1 MEDEVIHLTR
11 RQLRE
16 ERELQQRREQPTR
29 RDLAAARRRP
39 RRSVSRT
46 ALRGPLG
53 LALLWLAG
61 HLAAAAAFLTRFG
74 TNPDR
79 WNTLVVGETVA
90 QFTALTQLARLPF
103 ERVMTDVPA
112 PAARLLQALYA
123 VTAGDRGWFLL
134 AVLGLALLADLAVLV
149 LLWRSRSAG
158 QVAAA
163 YWAIGVA
170 LLGPVAY
177 ARLDLLVVA
186 CVVLAW
192 ILAPRRPLWAAVP
205 LALGTALAWW
215 PALVLL
221 PLVSLAPAGRRLRA
235 FIGYAVLLLAV
246 VAVCSWGGGWG
257 RAVSSLTR
265 LWARGLHIESLP
277 AAPTLVDLATSPGRH
292 AASVIAGELE
302 VRGAWVAASLT
313 TSTVLVVIAG
323 AIAVALGALLIRRL
337 GAPDLLP
344 GRSAAMTLTIAA
356 GTVSVT
362 APNAPDGGR
371 AAYRAMRRRTVKPT
385 DGGLVAALVATAG
398 LLGVLATGH
407 LLKPEFLLWPLPFL
421 AVVAARRPG
430 RAVWAALGV
439 ELLTQVDYPYLFGF
453 LSFPSAGTFDQAAAV
468 IVARNLGLLSVLSW
482 CWSAVWRE
490 MRQLGRVGRVA
501 VRRTDPAAPVTD
513 PAVTRAK

>member
-1 MEDEVIHLTR
+1 MDGEVIHLTR

-16 ERELQQRREQPTR
+16 ERELQQRRESTR
-29 RDLAAARRRP
+29 RPGSAGSRRTIGLA
-39 RRSVSRT
+39 T
-46 ALRGPLG
+46 LRGPLG
-53 LALLWLAG
+53 IALLWLGG
-61 HLAAAAAFLTRFG
+61 HLAAATLFLTRFG

-79 WNTLVVGETVA
+79 WNTLIVGEPVA
-90 QFTALTQLARLPF
+90 QFAALTQLARLPF

-134 AVLGLALLADLAVLV
+134 AVLGLALLADLAVLAM
-149 LLWRSRSAG
+149 LWRSRSAG
-158 QVAAA
+158 PVAAA

-192 ILAPRRPLWAAVP
+192 NLAPRRPVWAAVV

-221 PLVSLAPAGRRLRA
+221 PLVSLAPAGRRVRA
-235 FIGYAVLLLAV
+235 LIGYAVSLLAIV
-246 VAVCSWGGGWG
+246 GVSSWGGGWD
-257 RAVSSLTR
+257 RAVSSLAK

-277 AAPTLVDLATSPGRH
+277 AVPTLVDLATSPGRH
-292 AASVIAGELE
+292 AASVIAGEFE

-313 TSTVLVVIAG
+313 TSTVLVVVAG
-323 AIAVALGALLIRRL
+323 VIAVVLGGRALALRHRVAALD
-337 GAPDLLP
+337 GSDDLLP
-344 GRSAAMTLTIAA
+344 GTTPGSATE
-356 GTVSVT
+356 TVT
-362 APNAPDGGR
+362 GGADGGR
-371 AAYRAMRRRTVKPT
+371 AAYRAMRRRDEKPGLRA
-385 DGGLVAALVATAG
+385 DEGLVAALAAAAG

-407 LLKPEFLLWPLPFL
+407 LLKPEFLLWPLAFL

-439 ELLTQVDYPYLFGF
+439 VALTQVDYPYLFGF
-453 LSFPSAGTFDQAAAV
+453 LSFPSAGAFDQTAAV
-468 IVARNLGLLSVLSW
+468 IVARNLGLLAVLIW
-482 CWSAVWRE
+482 CWSAVWSE
-490 MRQLGRVGRVA
+490 MRQMGRVGRSA
-501 VRRTDPAAPVTD
+501 VRRTD